1 MSRLGTITRR
11 TLLVGA
17 AVVAGGAAFGY
28 YSYRKPYANPLE
40 AEAGDGAA
48 VFNPF
53 VRIAPDNAITIIA
66 PRAEMGQGVST
77 TLAALVA
84 EELDVDLEAVSVEHG
99 PTSWAYYNSG
109 ALEEAV
115 PFAFYNDGTV
125 AEFMRGTMGVVGKFA
140 GVQSTGG
147 SATIRDGYVRMRK
160 AGAAARIMLTAAAAR
175 RLGVPAG
182 EVSTA
187 NGKLI
192 HEASGQSLTYGDVAL
207 DATAE
212 EAPDDPPLRDRSQWR
227 LLGKSQKRVDM
238 LDKVTGAPIFGIDV
252 RQPDMLFGTVRMSPR
267 LGAKAVRSDLTRAR
281 SMPGVVKIVPLD
293 TSYGGGFGVIAENS
307 WAAFRAAEAIGVEWG
322 EPSYPGDSEA
332 IDLMLRERLDAGGGS
347 AFRDDGD
354 VDNAFEA
361 ASAARIIEADYS
373 YPFLAHVCMEPMN
386 ATALFRDGKLELWA
400 PCQMPTITRWLC
412 SGVAGIDQADVT
424 LSVTSMGG
432 GFGRRLESDFAIYAT
447 LLAME
452 AEGRP
457 VNVVWTREQDTRH
470 GPFRPAA
477 RGRFRARLGEDGFPE
492 AVAMDIA
499 APSVTKS
506 FVHRGLPWVPMMMPD
521 KITVDGAWDQPYTVP
536 NYRVSALDC
545 DIGVPVASW
554 RSVGASGNGFFHES
568 FMDEIATAGGIDPVE
583 LRRKLMVDYPTA
595 LGVIDRVAEMSNWGE
610 ALPAGKAKGIAF
622 TLSFGGWVA
631 EVVQVADT
639 PAGIRIEKVWAAAD
653 IGIVLDPGI
662 VEAQIVSGAI
672 YGLSAA
678 MGQEI
683 TFSNGAAE
691 QSNFHD
697 FDAMRMNQCPEF
709 EVAILVSSPKMGGV
723 GEIGTP
729 PAAPA
734 LANAIFAL
742 TGKRIRDLPL
752 SREVRFA

>member
-28 YSYRKPYANPLE
+28 YSYRRPYENPLE
-40 AEAGDGAA
+40 ADEGEA

-53 VRIAPDNAITIIA
+53 VKIGADNSITVIA

-84 EELDVDLEAVSVEHG
+84 EELDVELGAVRVEHG
-99 PTSWAYYNSG
+99 PTSWAYYNAG
-109 ALEEAV
+109 AMEESV
-115 PFAFYNDGTV
+115 PFAFYNDSAV
-125 AEFMRGTMGVVGKFA
+125 AQFVRDSIGVVGRIA

-160 AGAAARIMLTAAAAR
+160 AGAAARIMLTAAAAK
-175 RLGVPAG
+175 RLGVPADEIG
-182 EVSTA
+182 SANGILTHEVSRR
-187 NGKLI
+187 
-192 HEASGQSLTYGDVAL
+192 SLTYGEVAL
-207 DATAE
+207 DAASE

-238 LDKVTGAPIFGIDV
+238 MDKVTGAPIFGIDM

-267 LGAKAVRSDLTRAR
+267 LGAKPVRSDVTKAEAV
-281 SMPGVVKIVPLD
+281 PGVVKVVPLD

-307 WAAFRAAEAIGVEWG
+307 WAAFRAADAIDVEWG
-322 EPSYPGDSEA
+322 DASYPSDSET
-332 IDLMLRERLDAGGGS
+332 IDRMLRDRLDEGGGS

-354 VDNAFEA
+354 IEGSFADAPADQVVA
-361 ASAARIIEADYS
+361 AEYS
-373 YPFLAHVCMEPMN
+373 YPFLAHACMEPMN
-386 ATALFRDGKLELWA
+386 ATARRKDGKLELWA

-412 SGVAGIDQADVT
+412 SGVAGIDQTDVT
-424 LSVTSMGG
+424 LTVTSMGG

-452 AEGRP
+452 ADGRP
-457 VNVVWTREQDTRH
+457 VNVTWTREADTRH

-477 RGRFRARLGEDGFPE
+477 RGRFRARLGDDGLPV
-492 AVAMDIA
+492 AVDMDIA
-499 APSVTKS
+499 APSVTRS
-506 FVHRGLPWVPMMMPD
+506 FVHRGLPWVPMVMPD
-521 KITVDGAWDQPYTVP
+521 KITVDGAWDQPYTIP
-536 NYRVSALDC
+536 SYRVSALDA
-545 DIGVPVASW
+545 DLGIPVASW
-554 RSVGASGNGFFHES
+554 RSVGASGNGFFHEC
-568 FMDEIATAGGIDPVE
+568 FLDEIAAAGGVDPIE
-583 LRRKLMVDYPTA
+583 LRRRLMADYPTA
-595 LGVIDRVAEMSNWGE
+595 VGVVDKVAEMSGWGE
-610 ALPAGKAKGIAF
+610 QLPMGKAKGVAF
-622 TLSFGGWVA
+622 TLAFGGWVA

-639 PAGIRIEKVWAAAD
+639 PDGIRIEKVWAAAD
-653 IGIVLDPGI
+653 IGLALDPGI
-662 VEAQIVSGAI
+662 VEAQIVSGVI

-683 TFSNGAAE
+683 TFADGMVV

-697 FDAMRMNQCPEF
+697 FDAMRMHQCPEF
-709 EVAILVSSPKMGGV
+709 EVAILENSPKMGGV

-742 TGKRIRDLPL
+742 TGKRLRDLPL
-752 SREVRFA
+752 SREVKFA